1 MITYEKLWGALALP
15 HRIDIPHSF
24 RVGLFLDAIIRRQ
37 EKELEIL
44 GMLYG
49 DVLEDRTLVED
60 SIHSANLRLADIEAQ
75 GVYHFTEWKDY
86 IQAAV
91 GQVKAAEI
99 SVKTPKQEL
108 IEFANSSTK
117 HDGKLGIIFNIFA
130 AFRSSI

>member
-1 MITYEKLWGALALP
+1 M
-15 HRIDIPHSF
+15 
-24 RVGLFLDAIIRRQ
+24 
-37 EKELEIL
+37 
-44 GMLYG
+44 
-49 DVLEDRTLVED
+49 
-60 SIHSANLRLADIEAQ
+60 HSANLRIADIDAQ
-75 GVYHFTEWKDY
+75 GVYHVPEWKEHVR
-86 IQAAV
+86 AAV